1 MKPALSAGKAKL
13 SLREE
18 KPLSVIKRGSSKA
31 HFIKTA
37 TLKSQKELL
46 FINFITYVLNSF
58 INIYCADFF
67 RI

>member
-1 MKPALSAGKAKL
+1 MKPALSAGKAKR

-18 KPLSVIKRGSSKA
+18 KPLSVMKRGSSKA

-46 FINFITYVLNSF
+46 SF
-58 INIYCADFF
+58 FF
-67 RI
+67 